1 MDTKWIENR
10 KRDTVVWT
18 RIPADVDDILDQL
31 IRQGSFR
38 TKSDAIFHA
47 VIQFI
52 KSIKDRKKEKAD
64 E

>member
-18 RIPADVDDILDQL
+18 RIPADVDAILDQL